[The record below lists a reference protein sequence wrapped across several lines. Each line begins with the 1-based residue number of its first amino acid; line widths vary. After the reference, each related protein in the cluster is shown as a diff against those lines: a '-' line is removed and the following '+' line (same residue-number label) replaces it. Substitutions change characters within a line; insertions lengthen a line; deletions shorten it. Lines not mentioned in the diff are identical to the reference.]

1 VLALFLIYIV
11 QSIRI
16 YFRKDFADM
25 EFLDVAGVGIMLGIV
40 GFLFTGLVDDSTV
53 SVMPMFYTM
62 LGLGVV
68 INILQGQKAAE
79 K

>member
-1 VLALFLIYIV
+1 MLLKMK
-11 QSIRI
+11 RI
-16 YFRKDFADM
+16 DFADM
-25 EFLDVAGVGIMLGIV
+25 ESLDVAGVGIMLGIV

-53 SVMPMFYTM
+53 SGMPMFYTM

-68 INILQGQKAAE
+68 INILQVQKAAE

>member
-1 VLALFLIYIV
+1 MSIV

-25 EFLDVAGVGIMLGIV
+25 AFLDVAGVGIMLGIV

-68 INILQGQKAAE
+68 INILQT
-79 K
+79 